1 MSGNSLQPACKDN
14 PLFLQYKSSGGRSFG
29 AVGSGTMKKLI
40 YEKIYH
46 YRSISCFLLGSCG
59 THEHNHAEEGHDH
72 EAEAAHGHDEHD
84 HEAEEAHKGASNE
97 IVLTPEKAE
106 AAGVKVETVEPV
118 LSVR

>member
-1 MSGNSLQPACKDN
+1 MTTRLRQ
-14 PLFLQYKSSGGRSFG
+14 LT
-29 AVGSGTMKKLI
+29 VMT
-40 YEKIYH
+40 
-46 YRSISCFLLGSCG
+46 
-59 THEHNHAEEGHDH
+59 
-72 EAEAAHGHDEHD
+72 EHD

>member
-1 MSGNSLQPACKDN
+1 
-14 PLFLQYKSSGGRSFG
+14 
-29 AVGSGTMKKLI
+29 MKK
-40 YEKIYH
+40 
-46 YRSISCFLLGSCG
+46 SIITGVLAVFLLGSCG

-106 AAGVKVETVEPV
+106 AAGKTYYVRMRSYVKVNGKKVYGNWSAKKCV
-118 LSVR
+118 KIKK